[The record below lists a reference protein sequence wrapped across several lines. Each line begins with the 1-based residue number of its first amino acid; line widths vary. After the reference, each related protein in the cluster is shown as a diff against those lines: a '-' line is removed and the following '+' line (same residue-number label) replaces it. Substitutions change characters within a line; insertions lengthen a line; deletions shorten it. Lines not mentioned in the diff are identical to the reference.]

1 MAKIDTKK
9 KAAIACENLI
19 QVMWADA
26 TALTDKKDND
36 DKTRRD
42 AFKDFAGELAT
53 IMLKYWNATQWTR

>member
-1 MAKIDTKK
+1 MEKMDTKK

-19 QVMWADA
+19 QVLWADA
-26 TALTDKKDND
+26 TALTDKND